1 MPLYEFQCQCGLLF
15 EARASIADR
24 LKPKPCP
31 HCGEGVSAIP
41 PSSVSG
47 HFTKDVT
54 GAGPQNTGIHD
65 LDTHIDR
72 VIGQSARQG
81 WRVTSER
88 VRDKQ
93 ALVADGTPANL
104 IRKNPDGS
112 YGVMRPEEKAVHERA
127 LKIHEKAGLWR
138 LGRRR

>member
-1 MPLYEFQCQCGLLF
+1 M
-15 EARASIADR
+15 
-24 LKPKPCP
+24 
-31 HCGEGVSAIP
+31 AIP

-47 HFTKDVT
+47 HFSKDVS
-54 GAGPQNTGIHD
+54 GPSPQNTGIHD

-81 WRVTSER
+81 WGVAAER

-93 ALVADGTPANL
+93 ALVADGVDPKL

-112 YGVMRPEEKAVHERA
+112 YGEMRPEEKAVHERA
-127 LKIHEKAGLWR
+127 LQIHERAGAWR
-138 LGRRR
+138 RNRRR